1 MYFAIAAI
9 IAAVLLILKKEQ
21 WLDVRHGILWNQ
33 FSVFLFRYAAILFI
47 LALAGTIADD
57 AVVVVPAGQRGVV
70 YDILRK
76 GVRPVPLGEGFNFIT
91 PFVQQITL
99 MDVRVQKDT
108 YDATAQSKD
117 LQTVH
122 AKVALNF
129 HPIPSE
135 TPAIYRDFGLG
146 YSEKVVS
153 PAVHEALKQVT
164 AKFTAEELIT
174 KRDDVKRLIREVVEH
189 QVAFAHIKVQELYI
203 TDFDFSRLFA
213 ESIESK
219 QIAEQQALKAKR
231 DLDRIRVE
239 AEQKIATSRAE
250 AEALRMQREAV
261 SPQLIQLRQVEVQKL
276 AVDKWNGQMPQIIL
290 GNGSMPLLDLS
301 SLRSK

>member
-135 TPAIYRDFGLG
+135 TPAIYRDFALG
-146 YSEKVVS
+146 YSEK
-153 PAVHEALKQVT
+153 
-164 AKFTAEELIT
+164 
-174 KRDDVKRLIREVVEH
+174 
-189 QVAFAHIKVQELYI
+189 
-203 TDFDFSRLFA
+203 
-213 ESIESK
+213 
-219 QIAEQQALKAKR
+219 
-231 DLDRIRVE
+231 
-239 AEQKIATSRAE
+239 
-250 AEALRMQREAV
+250 
-261 SPQLIQLRQVEVQKL
+261 
-276 AVDKWNGQMPQIIL
+276 
-290 GNGSMPLLDLS
+290 
-301 SLRSK
+301 